1 MQQKPLS
8 EIRAIADVEPA
19 QSRSLTR
26 RERLERWADLLDREP
41 SRRLKT
47 LHEIE
52 LQPRSKR
59 DEMRADGGSPLSV
72 AYADPVLRTEGLASD
87 KLGDAITFFELSD
100 GQVHR
105 LLCSC
110 MYGVRMEAGA
120 AARQIRTIARGDVAH
135 CSRVGLTGVAVVVI
149 PALLYFLT

>member
-8 EIRAIADVEPA
+8 EIRAVADVEPA

-52 LQPRSKR
+52 FQPRSKR
-59 DEMRADGGSPLSV
+59 DEMRADGSPLSV

-135 CSRVGLTGVAVVVI
+135 RSRVALTGVAVVVI
-149 PALLYFLT
+149 PALLYFFT

>member
-1 MQQKPLS
+1 M
-8 EIRAIADVEPA
+8 
-19 QSRSLTR
+19 
-26 RERLERWADLLDREP
+26 
-41 SRRLKT
+41 KT

-59 DEMRADGGSPLSV
+59 DEMRADGSPLSV

-110 MYGVRMEAGA
+110 MYGVRMEAGT
-120 AARQIRTIARGDVAH
+120 AARQIRKMARGDAAH
-135 CSRVGLTGVAVVVI
+135 RSRVGLTGVAVVVI
-149 PALLYFLT
+149 PALLYFFT

>member
-41 SRRLKT
+41 SRQLKT

-59 DEMRADGGSPLSV
+59 GEMRADGSPLSV

-87 KLGDAITFFELSD
+87 KLGDAIAFFELSD

-110 MYGVRMEAGA
+110 MYGVRMEAGT
-120 AARQIRTIARGDVAH
+120 AARQIRKMARGDAAH
-135 CSRVGLTGVAVVVI
+135 RSRVGLTGVAVVVI
-149 PALLYFLT
+149 PALLYFFT

>member
-8 EIRAIADVEPA
+8 EIRAVADVEPA
-19 QSRSLTR
+19 QLRSLTR

-41 SRRLKT
+41 SRQLKT

-59 DEMRADGGSPLSV
+59 GEMRADGSPLSV

-87 KLGDAITFFELSD
+87 KLGDAIAFFELSD

-110 MYGVRMEAGA
+110 MYGVRMEAGT
-120 AARQIRTIARGDVAH
+120 AARQIRKMARGDAAH
-135 CSRVGLTGVAVVVI
+135 RSRVGLTGVAVVVI
-149 PALLYFLT
+149 PALLYFFT

>member
-8 EIRAIADVEPA
+8 EIRAVADVEPA

-41 SRRLKT
+41 SRQLKT

-52 LQPRSKR
+52 LQSRSKR
-59 DEMRADGGSPLSV
+59 DEMRADGSPLSV

-135 CSRVGLTGVAVVVI
+135 RSRVGLTGVAVVVI
-149 PALLYFLT
+149 PALLYFFT

>member
-41 SRRLKT
+41 SRQLKT

-59 DEMRADGGSPLSV
+59 GEMRADGSPLSV

-87 KLGDAITFFELSD
+87 KLGDAIAFFELSD

-110 MYGVRMEAGA
+110 MYGVRMEAGT

-135 CSRVGLTGVAVVVI
+135 RSTVVLTGVAVVVI
-149 PALLYFLT
+149 PALLYFFT

>member
-8 EIRAIADVEPA
+8 EIRAVADVEPV

-26 RERLERWADLLDREP
+26 RERLERWADLLEREP
-41 SRRLKT
+41 SRQLKT

-52 LQPRSKR
+52 FQPRSKR
-59 DEMRADGGSPLSV
+59 GEMRADGSPLSV

-110 MYGVRMEAGA
+110 MYGFRIEAGT
-120 AARQIRTIARGDVAH
+120 AARQIRKIARGDVAH
-135 CSRVGLTGVAVVVI
+135 RSRVVLTGIAVVTI
-149 PALLYFLT
+149 PALFYFLT